1 MPWELQQEAKR
12 VADSPI
18 RCWSR
23 AHPSSCFLPAGAD
36 GLLSFT
42 TLFNNYGS
50 DWRMEK
56 REKNWI
62 LCMCM
67 CVCVCYNTKLRNKS
81 FNYLSGLVNNCQ
93 LLLPHEQYYRRGIL
107 KRKKYLNAYK
117 WKMSSR
123 PTGKCTNINQRPELT
138 PGARASHYFLVF
150 LTFFP
155 LP

>member
-1 MPWELQQEAKR
+1 MWLTHLL
-12 VADSPI
+12 D
-18 RCWSR
+18 
-23 AHPSSCFLPAGAD
+23 AGAEHTPAVAFYLRALMVCLVSRLCLIIMVRI
-36 GLLSFT
+36 G
-42 TLFNNYGS
+42 G
-50 DWRMEK
+50 WK
-56 REKNWI
+56 RGRRI
-62 LCMCM
+62 GFYVCV

>member
-50 DWRMEK
+50 GLEDGKEGEELDFMYVY
-56 REKNWI
+56 
-62 LCMCM
+62 
-67 CVCVCYNTKLRNKS
+67 VCVCYNTKLRNKS

-138 PGARASHYFLVF
+138 PGARASHYFLVL